1 MQDALEFEQ
10 DRERAISD
18 QIELAVVETEGAK
31 VDTAV
36 FARMSPEDVEL
47 VRAELNPT
55 PFGAED
61 DDEGERAF
69 IDLDDWETQVDPR
82 AEELARLNDELAM
95 SRRRKQAFEAYLAAL
110 GDDDADEL
118 TI

>member
-1 MQDALEFEQ
+1 VQDALEFEQ

-31 VDTAV
+31 VDAAV

-55 PFGAED
+55 PFAAED

-82 AEELARLNDELAM
+82 AEELARLNDELAL

-110 GDDDADEL
+110 GDDAADEL

>member
-1 MQDALEFEQ
+1 MQDALDFEQ

-18 QIELAVVETEGAK
+18 QIELAVAETDGAK
-31 VDTAV
+31 VDAAV

-55 PFGAED
+55 PFEAD

-82 AEELARLNDELAM
+82 AEELARLNDELAN